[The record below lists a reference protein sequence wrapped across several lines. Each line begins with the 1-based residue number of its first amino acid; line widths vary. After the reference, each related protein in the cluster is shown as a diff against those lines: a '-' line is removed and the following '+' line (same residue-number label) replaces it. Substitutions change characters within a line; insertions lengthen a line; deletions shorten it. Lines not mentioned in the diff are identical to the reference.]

1 MIDILKALF
10 LGVIEGFTEWL
21 PISSTGHLILADEF
35 IQLGASDAFKEMF
48 DVVIQFGAIIAVI
61 VLFWN
66 KLWPFCW
73 NKEEHGIDR
82 FCKRDTWTMWFKVLV
97 AILPAAIIGIPLDDW
112 FDEHFHNP
120 TVVSIA
126 LIVYGIIFIVME
138 YAYKDKRFAIRSL
151 SRMTY
156 PVALGIGAFQVL
168 SLIPGTSR
176 SGSTII
182 GAMLLG
188 CSRTVSAE
196 FTFFLAIPVMAGAS
210 LIKLLKF
217 GLAFTG
223 TEVILLAVG
232 MILAFVVSLLSIKWL
247 MGYVRKHDFKI
258 FGWYRIVLGVIVLVY
273 FYVVK

>member
-232 MILAFVVSLLSIKWL
+232 MISAFVVSLLSIKWL

>member
-73 NKEEHGIDR
+73 KSEEHGIDR

-97 AILPAAIIGIPLDDW
+97 AMLPAAIIGIPLDDW

-232 MILAFVVSLLSIKWL
+232 MISAFVVSLLSIKWL

>member
-1 MIDILKALF
+1 MIDVLKALF
-10 LGVIEGFTEWL
+10 LGILEGFTEWL

-35 IQLGASDAFKEMF
+35 IRLGASEEFKAMF
-48 DVVIQFGAIIAVI
+48 EVVIQFGAIIAVI
-61 VLFWN
+61 ILFWD
-66 KLWPFCW
+66 KIWPFCFK
-73 NKEEHGIDR
+73 KEEHGIDR
-82 FCKRDTWTMWFKVLV
+82 FCKRDTWSMWFKVLV
-97 AILPAAIIGIPLDDW
+97 AMLPAAIIGIPLDDW

-126 LIVYGIIFIVME
+126 LIVYGVIFIVME
-138 YAYKDKRFAIRSL
+138 NINKTKYFPIRSI

-223 TEVILLAVG
+223 TEVVILITG
-232 MILAFVVSLLSIKWL
+232 MLSAFIVSVVCIKWL
-247 MGYVRKHDFKI
+247 MKYVRKHDFKI
-258 FGWYRIVLGVIVLVY
+258 FGWYRIVLGVVVLLY
-273 FYVVK
+273 FYVIK